1 MTRAVVVNHFPLL
14 PARGGGQLAVLGL
27 AGELARRWPT
37 EVVWTERKRGDR
49 AQAEAGGQR
58 IDVTVVPNLWLQR
71 QAARWLRRWVG
82 AVDNDLGTMLF
93 AGRNE
98 ALKAHL
104 ARAVQP
110 GDVLVAAHPWC
121 WPALRSLPVVQGP
134 RGPQGPARA
143 VLVYDAHNVEHVLKQ
158 AAWPDSAVTRHLIGR
173 VRALEAGLVG
183 AADLVLACTQRD
195 AAALQA
201 LAGVDGARFVVG
213 SKGIDASPAADAMAA
228 ARAAREPGRH
238 AVFVGSKHG
247 PNNEAAR
254 WIATVLAPV
263 LAGWRF
269 TIAGACGPA
278 AEVAAPPPN
287 VVITGPVDDLD
298 GLLVTADV
306 ALNPMAAGSGINMK
320 LFESLRAGLPVLSTP
335 LGARGFETAGEGV
348 VVAERDAFAAAL
360 DALVADA
367 AAWRARVAAGPR
379 AVRAQ
384 YAWPVVGERV
394 RARIEALLAA
404 RTAVRA

>member
-1 MTRAVVVNHFPLL
+1 MTRAIVVNHFPLL

-37 EVVWTERKRGDR
+37 EVVWTERKRQER
-49 AQAEAGGQR
+49 LQAEAGGR
-58 IDVTVVPNLWLQR
+58 RLDVTVVPNLWLQR

-93 AGRNE
+93 AGRNP

-104 ARAVQP
+104 ARTVRP

-121 WPALRSLPVVQGP
+121 WPALRALPVVRPP
-134 RGPQGPARA
+134 RSC

-158 AAWPDSAVTRHLIGR
+158 AAWPDSAVTRHLLGR
-173 VRALEAGLVG
+173 VRALEAELVG
-183 AADLVLACTQRD
+183 AADLVLACTPRD
-195 AAALQA
+195 AEALQA
-201 LAGVDGARFVVG
+201 LAGVDGGRFVVG
-213 SKGIDASPAADAMAA
+213 SKGIEASPAADAMAA
-228 ARAAREPGRH
+228 ARAARGPGRH

-254 WIATVLAPV
+254 WIATVLAP
-263 LAGWRF
+263 ARPGWRF

-278 AEVAAPPPN
+278 AEVAAPPAN
-287 VVITGPVDDLD
+287 VAITGPLDDLD
-298 GLLVTADV
+298 GLLAGADV
-306 ALNPMAAGSGINMK
+306 ALNPMASGSGINMK

-348 VVAERDAFAAAL
+348 VVAEREAFAAAL
-360 DALVADA
+360 DALVADP

-379 AVRAQ
+379 AVQAQ

-394 RARIEALLAA
+394 CARIEAVRAA
-404 RTAVRA
+404 RGGASR